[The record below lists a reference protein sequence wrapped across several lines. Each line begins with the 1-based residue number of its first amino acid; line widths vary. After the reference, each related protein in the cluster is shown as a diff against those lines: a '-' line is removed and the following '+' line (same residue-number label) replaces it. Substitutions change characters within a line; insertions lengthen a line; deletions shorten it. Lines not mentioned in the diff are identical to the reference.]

1 MENLEGIISIISI
14 FGVLPISIGGMI
26 TYYKLKSQQLQQ
38 GKILTPQEI
47 EAVQA
52 LIKENEALRKRIEN
66 VELIMHESKLL
77 SNESNKR

>member
-26 TYYKLKSQQLQQ
+26 TYYKLKSQQLKQ

-77 SNESNKR
+77 SNESNKK

>member
-26 TYYKLKSQQLQQ
+26 TYYKLKSQQLKQ

-77 SNESNKR
+77 SNDKK

>member
-26 TYYKLKSQQLQQ
+26 TYYKLKSQQLKQ

-77 SNESNKR
+77 SNEGNKK